1 MLGNH
6 VIRKKRKEK
15 KKQKSKKGEVGGL
28 IGTTKL
34 NVTAK
39 LGVVSFRQLIDHNF
53 HAIHGMKKQLHC
65 RYAK

>member
-6 VIRKKRKEK
+6 VIKKKRKEK
-15 KKQKSKKGEVGGL
+15 TKIQKRWGGL

-53 HAIHGMKKQLHC
+53 HAIHGMEETTPLSL
-65 RYAK
+65 R

>member
-1 MLGNH
+1 MKEREKNK
-6 VIRKKRKEK
+6 IKNKKRENKR
-15 KKQKSKKGEVGGL
+15 

>member
-6 VIRKKRKEK
+6 VIRKKRKK
-15 KKQKSKKGEVGGL
+15 KKNKNPKKVGGL